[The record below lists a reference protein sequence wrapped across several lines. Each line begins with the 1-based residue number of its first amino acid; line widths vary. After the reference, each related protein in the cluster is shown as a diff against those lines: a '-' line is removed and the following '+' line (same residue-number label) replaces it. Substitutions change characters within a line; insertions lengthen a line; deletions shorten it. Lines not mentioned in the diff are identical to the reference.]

1 MSHGLEVIIFIV
13 LQNAGLK
20 IEIISHRRLDIET
33 TQHPQLNC
41 IDKTIIRTK
50 NKLPNLHTI
59 QSHQQLPYNIITRT
73 LQHILALI
81 RKTSDPKQKVPNC
94 PRVPSLIY

>member
-13 LQNAGLK
+13 LQNASLK
-20 IEIISHRRLDIET
+20 IEIISHRRLDLET

-59 QSHQQLPYNIITRT
+59 RSHQQLPDHIITRT